1 MPKKIAIRLNGRES
15 QRLLHSVG
23 VIAVA
28 LSSVFLFDVA
38 SSFYFSSSGLA
49 QQAKAASGPK
59 RVGKKQ
65 STARVGSAARATI
78 PSKAVSTKD
87 VATGK
92 VTVSP
97 QDSVLMAALKEEMV
111 RSYSRL
117 RKAGDAPVYFI
128 AYRVFERESATA
140 AGEFG
145 ALKDESSITKTRT
158 LDVEMRVGS
167 PKQDN
172 SHKIPVGDNVFGRD
186 QTFGFEAQL
195 PYEDDK
201 LALRNVIWLRTD
213 AAFRLAQKKY
223 AQVKANKEVMV
234 AEDDR
239 SDDFVIEKPQVYQ
252 GKKTPLSLDISQWQ
266 SKVREVSAVFRDF
279 PTIHSA
285 DVEISGQRLRR
296 YLVTSDGTALDDERL
311 SFDARLYAS
320 TIADD
325 GMVLWLNDRA
335 EVNDAKKL
343 PDVATLKAMARK
355 LAVSLDKLRSA
366 AVAQPYAG
374 PVILQGKAAAVF
386 FHEIFGHRI
395 EGHRQKDENEGR
407 TFTDKINT
415 QIMPKFISVVDDAS
429 LERLGSTDLNGYYR
443 YDDEGVPS
451 QRVVLV
457 DKGYL
462 RRFLMGRSP
471 IKGFKTSNGHG
482 RGREGHS
489 PVARQGNLMVIA
501 DKQKQVSPR
510 ELRQLLIK
518 EIHRQKKPYGLIFDD
533 IEGGSTLTSS
543 SDPQIYNL
551 YPLKVVKVFADGRPD
566 ELLRGVDIVGT
577 PLASLELILAA
588 DTEVETF
595 NGVCGAESGWIP
607 VSASSPSLLVKTIEV
622 ARQAKSRNKP
632 PILPDPLHDPARHA
646 EPRLS
651 R

>member
-1 MPKKIAIRLNGRES
+1 MTIKIASRLNGRKS

-23 VIAVA
+23 VIALA
-28 LSSVFLFDVA
+28 LSGVFLLDVA
-38 SSFYFSSSGLA
+38 SSVYSPVGLT
-49 QQAKAASGPK
+49 QQAMAVTGIK
-59 RVGKKQ
+59 RVGKK
-65 STARVGSAARATI
+65 RSAAGMSSAAHATLT
-78 PSKAVSTKD
+78 SKPVSKRD
-87 VATGK
+87 AETGK
-92 VTVSP
+92 VSVSP

-172 SHKIPVGDNVFGRD
+172 SHKIPTGDNVFGRD

-239 SDDFVIEKPQVYQ
+239 SDDFVIEKPQVFQ
-252 GKKTPLSLDISQWQ
+252 GKKTPLNLDISLWQ
-266 SKVREVSAVFRDF
+266 SKVREASAVFRDF

-296 YLVTSDGTALDDERL
+296 YLVTSDGTAVDDERL

-355 LAVSLDKLRSA
+355 LAVSLDKLRGA

-429 LERLGSTDLNGYYR
+429 LERLGNTDLNGYYR

-501 DKQKQVSPR
+501 DKQKQVSPK

-543 SDPQIYNL
+543 SD
-551 YPLKVVKVFADGRPD
+551 
-566 ELLRGVDIVGT
+566 
-577 PLASLELILAA
+577 
-588 DTEVETF
+588 
-595 NGVCGAESGWIP
+595 
-607 VSASSPSLLVKTIEV
+607 
-622 ARQAKSRNKP
+622 
-632 PILPDPLHDPARHA
+632 
-646 EPRLS
+646 
-651 R
+651 

>member
-1 MPKKIAIRLNGRES
+1 MSKVGELKS
-15 QRLLHSVG
+15 MRLLSLTG
-23 VIAVA
+23 MIS
-28 LSSVFLFDVA
+28 LSL
-38 SSFYFSSSGLA
+38 SFSILLDLGLPSEYT
-49 QQAKAASGPK
+49 QVAKAVSARHLKPIQRRNSADVSRTQHSRAVSK
-59 RVGKKQ
+59 KDLVGKKN
-65 STARVGSAARATI
+65 SLNGKGVDAA
-78 PSKAVSTKD
+78 
-87 VATGK
+87 K
-92 VTVSP
+92 VTLSA
-97 QDSVLMAALKEEMV
+97 QDSVLMMALKEEMA
-111 RSYSRL
+111 RSFARL
-117 RKAGDAPVYFI
+117 RNAGDAPVYFI
-128 AYRVFERESATA
+128 AYRVFERESATVS
-140 AGEFG
+140 GEFG
-145 ALKDESSITKTRT
+145 ALKDESAVTKTRT

-172 SHKIPVGDNVFGRD
+172 SHKIPSDNNFGRE
-186 QTFGFEAQL
+186 QTFGYEAQL

-252 GKKTPLSLDISQWQ
+252 GPKSALNFDISQWQ
-266 SKVREVSAVFRDF
+266 NKVREVSAVFRDF
-279 PTIHSA
+279 PAIHSA

-335 EVNDAKKL
+335 EVMDAKKL
-343 PDVATLKAMARK
+343 PDTATLKAMARK

-366 AVAQPYAG
+366 PVAQPYAG

-395 EGHRQKDENEGR
+395 EGHRQKDESEGR

-415 QIMPKFISVVDDAS
+415 QIMPKFISVIDDAS

-462 RRFLMGRSP
+462 RRFLMSRSP

-501 DKQKQVSPR
+501 DKQRQVSPK

-551 YPLKVVKVFADGRPD
+551 FPLKVVKVFADGRPD

-632 PILPDPLHDPARHA
+632 PILPDPLHDPLRHT
-646 EPRLS
+646 EPRLT